1 MAFDLPPPLPPSVA
15 SASVSAALTTTLVE
29 VTSDY
34 HGQKIVLYGAV
45 FNKTD
50 QPTDVVV
57 VVRGPEQPIRI
68 ARKVQ
73 VAGLWL
79 NSRPVVFQGAPGF
92 YTVASSR
99 PLTQIADYGTL
110 RRLAIGMDHLA
121 FTIPADGAVE
131 TRFGVKDL
139 VVSRLGSDY
148 LDYRR
153 AVVRIKH
160 AAGLY
165 DQNERGVTYVDK
177 GLFRAE
183 INLPTSAPIGRYEA
197 QIHLFQQGREV
208 QVRHR
213 SLEVRKVGIERTIY
227 LFAHER
233 PWAYGILAVFLAIGT
248 GYGASVIF
256 RRS

>member
-1 MAFDLPPPLPPSVA
+1 MVFDLPAPPVA
-15 SASVSAALTTTLVE
+15 VASVSAALTTTKVE

-45 FNKTD
+45 FNLTD
-50 QPTDVVV
+50 RPADVVV
-57 VVRGPEQPIRI
+57 VVRGPDQPVRI

-73 VAGLWL
+73 VTGLWL

-99 PLTQIADYGTL
+99 PLSEIADYGTL
-110 RRLAIGMDHLA
+110 RRLAIGVDHLA
-121 FTIPADGAVE
+121 FNTPADGVVE

-183 INLPTSAPIGRYEA
+183 IDLPTSAPIGRYQAE
-197 QIHLFQQGREV
+197 IHLFQEGREV
-208 QVRHR
+208 QVRQR
-213 SLEVRKVGIERTIY
+213 PLEVRKVGIERTIY
-227 LFAHER
+227 LFAHQR
-233 PWAYGILAVFLAIGT
+233 PWAYGFLAVLLAIGS

>member
-1 MAFDLPPPLPPSVA
+1 MAFDLPPSPPPVA
-15 SASVSAALTTTLVE
+15 TASVSAALTTTLVE

-57 VVRGPEQPIRI
+57 VVRGPDQPLRI

-73 VAGLWL
+73 MAGLWL
-79 NSRPVVFQGAPGF
+79 NSRPVMFQGAPGF

-165 DQNERGVTYVDK
+165 DQNERGVTYVDR

-183 INLPTSAPIGRYEA
+183 INLPTSAPIGRYQA
-197 QIHLFQQGREV
+197 QIYLFQQGREV
-208 QVRHR
+208 QVRQR
-213 SLEVRKVGIERTIY
+213 SLEVRKVGIERTLY

-233 PWAYGILAVFLAIGT
+233 PWAYGFLAVFLAIGT

>member
-1 MAFDLPPPLPPSVA
+1 MMVADLPPEPVRPTA
-15 SASVSAALTTTLVE
+15 TVSAALTTTQVE
-29 VTSDY
+29 VTSGY

-45 FNKTD
+45 FNRSD
-50 QPTDVVV
+50 RPADVVV
-57 VVRGPEQPIRI
+57 VVRGPDQPIRI
-68 ARKVQ
+68 ARKVK

-99 PLTQIADYGTL
+99 PLNQIADFGVL
-110 RRLAIGMDHLA
+110 RRLSIGLDHLA
-121 FTIPADGAVE
+121 FNTPADGVVE
-131 TRFGVKDL
+131 TRYGVKDL
-139 VVSRLGSDY
+139 VVSRLGADY

-160 AAGLY
+160 AAGLF
-165 DQNERGVTYVDK
+165 DQDETGVAFVDK

-183 INLPTSAPIGRYEA
+183 IDLPTSAPIGRYQAE
-197 QIHLFQQGREV
+197 IHLFQDGREV

-213 SLEVRKVGIERTIY
+213 DLEVRKVGLERAVY

-233 PWAYGILAVFLAIGT
+233 PWTYGLLAVFLAIGS

>member
-1 MAFDLPPPLPPSVA
+1 MAFDLPPPSVA
-15 SASVSAALTTTLVE
+15 TASVSAALTTTTVE

-45 FNKTD
+45 FNPTD
-50 QPTDVVV
+50 RPADVVV
-57 VVRGPEQPIRI
+57 VVRGPDQSVRI

-110 RRLAIGMDHLA
+110 RRLAIGVDHLA

-160 AAGLY
+160 GAGLY
-165 DQNERGVTYVDK
+165 DQNERGVTYVDQ

-183 INLPTSAPIGRYEA
+183 INLPTSAPIGRYQA
-197 QIHLFQQGREV
+197 QIHLFQQGHEV
-208 QVRHR
+208 QVRQR

-227 LFAHER
+227 LFAHQQ
-233 PWAYGILAVFLAIGT
+233 PWAYGLLAVFLAIGT

>member
-1 MAFDLPPPLPPSVA
+1 MAFDLPPQPVA
-15 SASVSAALTTTLVE
+15 TASVSAALTTTKVE
-29 VTSDY
+29 VSSDY

-45 FNKTD
+45 FNSTD
-50 QPTDVVV
+50 RPADVVV
-57 VVRGPEQPIRI
+57 VVRGPDQPVRI

-99 PLTQIADYGTL
+99 PLNEIADFGTL
-110 RRLAIGMDHLA
+110 RRLAIGVDHLA
-121 FTIPADGAVE
+121 INTPADGAVE

-165 DQNERGVTYVDK
+165 DQDERGVTYVDK

-183 INLPTSAPIGRYEA
+183 IDLPTSAPIGRYQAE
-197 QIHLFQQGREV
+197 IHLFQAGREV
-208 QVRHR
+208 QVRQR
-213 SLEVRKVGIERTIY
+213 TLEVRKVGIERAIY
-227 LFAHER
+227 LFAHQR
-233 PWAYGILAVFLAIGT
+233 PWAYGFLAVFLAIAS

>member
-1 MAFDLPPPLPPSVA
+1 MAFDLPPQPVA
-15 SASVSAALTTTLVE
+15 TASVSAALTTTKVE

-45 FNKTD
+45 FNSTD

-57 VVRGPEQPIRI
+57 VVRGPDQPVRI
-68 ARKVQ
+68 ARKSQ

-99 PLTQIADYGTL
+99 PLNEIADFGTL
-110 RRLAIGMDHLA
+110 RRLAIGVDHLA
-121 FTIPADGAVE
+121 FKTPADGAVE

-153 AVVRIKH
+153 AVVRIKN

-177 GLFRAE
+177 SLFRAE
-183 INLPTSAPIGRYEA
+183 INLPTAAPIGRYQAE
-197 QIHLFQQGREV
+197 IHLFQEGREV
-208 QVRHR
+208 QVRQR
-213 SLEVRKVGIERTIY
+213 TLEVRKVGIERTIY
-227 LFAHER
+227 LFAHQR
-233 PWAYGILAVFLAIGT
+233 PWAYGFLAVLLAIGS

>member
-1 MAFDLPPPLPPSVA
+1 MAFDLPPPPVA
-15 SASVSAALTTTLVE
+15 AASVSAALTTTMVE
-29 VTSDY
+29 VSSDY

-45 FNKTD
+45 FNSTD
-50 QPTDVVV
+50 RPADVVV
-57 VVRGPEQPIRI
+57 VVRGPDQPVRI

-99 PLTQIADYGTL
+99 PLSEIADYGTL
-110 RRLAIGMDHLA
+110 RRMAIGVDHLA
-121 FTIPADGAVE
+121 FNTPTDGAVE

-165 DQNERGVTYVDK
+165 DQNERGVRYVDK

-183 INLPTSAPIGRYEA
+183 IDLPTAAPIGRYQAE
-197 QIHLFQQGREV
+197 IHLFQDGREV

-213 SLEVRKVGIERTIY
+213 PLEVRKVGIERTIY

-233 PWAYGILAVFLAIGT
+233 PWAYGLLAVFLAIAS